1 MYLYSIMAHRS
12 PVPAHVFANP
22 QAYAAAAPALG
33 LGSAAG
39 VAQTPYWLGRSLSGA
54 APAAAPA
61 PAPARAPAAATGA
74 TTRGAAKPAGYWSGS
89 SGGRRRSR
97 KSRKS
102 RKTRRHR

>member
-1 MYLYSIMAHRS
+1 MAHRS

-39 VAQTPYWLGRSLSGA
+39 VAQTPYWLGQSVSGA
-54 APAAAPA
+54 APAPAARAPA
-61 PAPARAPAAATGA
+61 PAARAPAPATGA

-102 RKTRRHR
+102 KKTRRHR